1 MVRVKHLWGFFYYQ
15 KEKKSF
21 LGYLS
26 LKVEPPMNNA
36 IISRQLHSSQ
46 TRLGEDLL
54 ETFVKELLSCGFG
67 TGKAL
72 FLQHPRD
79 TLGSSVPQ
87 DCVDHSSFSAYLPS
101 HVEACNLIKGGS
113 SRPGLFKKECLPPPP
128 GAAVASELICF
139 T

>member
-26 LKVEPPMNNA
+26 LKAEPPMNNA

-79 TLGSSVPQ
+79 TEE
-87 DCVDHSSFSAYLPS
+87 SFALLCPRTVWTTPLLQLIYLHMLKP
-101 HVEACNLIKGGS
+101 A
-113 SRPGLFKKECLPPPP
+113 
-128 GAAVASELICF
+128 